1 MRHGR
6 PITARI
12 ALSTLTLVVTLGL
25 SPDPARAQA
34 RASAVAAPADTALS
48 RLQEQI
54 AALAAAFDGDVGV
67 AAIHVES
74 GRGVAA
80 TGDRPFFLA
89 SVYKL
94 PIAVALLR
102 RVEAGSLAL
111 SDSVRL
117 DPWDYRIGRSTLAPN
132 RPSGAGTYTVAGLL
146 EAMVS
151 DSDNTAS
158 DAILA
163 LAGGPRAVTDT
174 LAALGLDGIRI
185 DRSEGETLFEFY
197 GVPDSVPAA
206 DRIPARVSALVR
218 ASSPEANADAVARFA
233 AEPKDAASALDM
245 AELLDRLWR
254 GELLDA
260 SGTRLLLD
268 RLRNSAIETRIVAG
282 VPPGTPVWHKTG
294 TYGPAATHDAGIV
307 ALPDGTHL
315 IVVVLARQPR
325 RDTEA
330 AERAIATITRTA
342 YEFWSVPTLSREG
355 GSDSEE

>member
-6 PITARI
+6 SIVARFSI
-12 ALSTLTLVVTLGL
+12 STLALVATFANP
-25 SPDPARAQA
+25 PDPAVAQA
-34 RASAVAAPADTALS
+34 RAGGVAAPADSALS
-48 RLQEQI
+48 RLQGRI

-74 GRGVAA
+74 GRGVASS
-80 TGDRPFFLA
+80 GDRPFFLA

-117 DPWDYRIGRSTLAPN
+117 DPWDFRIGRSTLAPN
-132 RPSGAGTYTVAGLL
+132 RPGGGTYTVAGLL
-146 EAMVS
+146 DAMVT

-158 DAILA
+158 DALLA

-197 GVPDSVPAA
+197 GLPDSVPAD
-206 DRIPARVSALVR
+206 DRTPARVSALVR
-218 ASSPEANADAVARFA
+218 ASPRQANADAVARFA
-233 AEPKDAASALDM
+233 AEPKDAASALAV

-254 GELLDA
+254 GELLKPA
-260 SGTRLLLD
+260 GTRLLLE

-294 TYGPAATHDAGIV
+294 TYGPAATHDAGIIE
-307 ALPDGTHL
+307 LPDGTHL
-315 IVVVLARQPR
+315 ALAVLVRQPE
-325 RDTEA
+325 RDTGA
-330 AERAIATITRTA
+330 AERAIVAITRA
-342 YEFWSVPTLSREG
+342 AWDVWAD
-355 GSDSEE
+355 GSGIDPAGD

>member
-6 PITARI
+6 PIVSRI
-12 ALSTLTLVVTLGL
+12 ALSTLALVATLANPHSAG
-25 SPDPARAQA
+25 AQA
-34 RASAVAAPADTALS
+34 RAGGIAAPADTDLS
-48 RLQEQI
+48 RLQKRI

-80 TGDRPFFLA
+80 SGDRPFFLA

-102 RVEAGSLAL
+102 RVDAGTLAL

-117 DPWDYRIGRSTLAPN
+117 DPWDYRIGRATLAPN
-132 RPSGAGTYTVAGLL
+132 RPGGAGMYTLARLL
-146 EAMVS
+146 DAMLT

-158 DAILA
+158 DALLA

-174 LAALGLDGIRI
+174 LAALGLEGIRV

-197 GVPDSVPAA
+197 GLPDSIPAVE
-206 DRIPARVSALVR
+206 RTPARVSALVQ
-218 ASSPEANADAVARFA
+218 ASSSEANADAVARFA
-233 AEPKDAASALDM
+233 ADPKDAASALAL
-245 AELLDRLWR
+245 AEFLDRLWR
-254 GELLDA
+254 GELLSA
-260 SGTRLLLD
+260 TATRLVFE

-282 VPPGTPVWHKTG
+282 VPPGAPVWHKTG
-294 TYGPAATHDAGIV
+294 TYGPAAIHDTGIV
-307 ALPDGTHL
+307 ELPDGTHL

-325 RDTEA
+325 RDTGA
-330 AERAIATITRTA
+330 AERAIVAITHAA
-342 YEFWSVPTLSREG
+342 YEFWSVPTLSRPAG
-355 GSDSEE
+355 ADSEE

>member
-6 PITARI
+6 PNTARI
-12 ALSTLTLVVTLGL
+12 ALSTLALVATLGF
-25 SPDPARAQA
+25 SPEPAGAQGRA
-34 RASAVAAPADTALS
+34 RVAAAPSDSALS
-48 RLQEQI
+48 GLQRRI

-67 AAIHVES
+67 AALHVES

-80 TGDRPFFLA
+80 AGDRPFFLA

-117 DPWDYRIGRSTLAPN
+117 APWDFRIGRATLEPN
-132 RPSGAGTYTVAGLL
+132 RPGGAGTYTLTRLL
-146 EAMVS
+146 DAMLT

-158 DAILA
+158 DALLA

-174 LAALGLDGIRI
+174 LSALGLDGIRI

-197 GVPDSVPAA
+197 GLPDSVPVD
-206 DRIPARVSALVR
+206 DRTPARVSALVR
-218 ASSPEANADAVARFA
+218 ASPREANADAVAQFA
-233 AEPKDAASALDM
+233 AEPGDAASALAL

-254 GELLDA
+254 GELLSA
-260 SGTRLLLD
+260 TGTRLLLD

-282 VPPGTPVWHKTG
+282 VPPGTAVWHKTG

-307 ALPDGTHL
+307 ELPDGTHL
-315 IVVVLARQPR
+315 ALAILVRQPK
-325 RDTEA
+325 RDTGA
-330 AERAIATITRTA
+330 AERAIAAITRA
-342 YEFWSVPTLSREG
+342 AWDVWADPPGLDPAGEQAG
-355 GSDSEE
+355 D

>member
-1 MRHGR
+1 M
-6 PITARI
+6 
-12 ALSTLTLVVTLGL
+12 
-25 SPDPARAQA
+25 
-34 RASAVAAPADTALS
+34 S

-80 TGDRPFFLA
+80 SGDRPFFLA

-102 RVEAGSLAL
+102 RVEAGTLAL

-117 DPWDYRIGRSTLAPN
+117 DPWDFRIGRSTLAPN
-132 RPSGAGTYTVAGLL
+132 RPGGAGTYSVERLL
-146 EAMVS
+146 DAMVT

-174 LAALGLDGIRI
+174 LAALALDGIRI
-185 DRSEGETLFEFY
+185 DRPEGETLFEFY
-197 GVPDSVPAA
+197 GLPDSIPAVN
-206 DRIPARVSALVR
+206 RTPARVSALVR
-218 ASSPEANADAVARFA
+218 ASSSAANAAAVARFA
-233 AEPKDAASALDM
+233 AEPRDAASALAL
-245 AELLDRLWR
+245 AELIDRLWR
-254 GELLDA
+254 GELLPA
-260 SGTRLLLD
+260 TATRLLLE

-294 TYGPAATHDAGIV
+294 TYGPAAVHDAGIIE
-307 ALPDGTHL
+307 LPDGTHL
-315 IVVVLARQPR
+315 VLVVLVRQPR

-330 AERAIATITRTA
+330 AERAIVAITKA
-342 YEFWSVPTLSREG
+342 AWDFWADRPGAEQAG
-355 GSDSEE
+355 D